1 MPAEIK
7 EQLLLTLRSSIDP
20 LDLFYKNTLE
30 SSMTKPIRVTAIHN
44 TDIENDH
51 RNFMFDPVLENF
63 VIGAGGRLS
72 RWNLEKNT
80 KTPLVMR
87 GLASDSQNAI
97 KYCQLH
103 GIDFYNIDT
112 GYIQPSTRKD
122 YHRVT
127 KNNLQN
133 LSAIKDCP
141 VDRLKKLNWNYR
153 EPHNDGKILICP
165 PSEKV
170 MKFYDVNLKE
180 WLESTVDQIKSQ
192 TNRTIEIRNKPNRL
206 DRVTTDT
213 IWKALD
219 DTYCLVTYNSIAA
232 TEAILYSVPAITL
245 APNAAATIC
254 NTDIN
259 SINNPTIPTKDEI
272 VRFAAHLSY
281 CQFTM
286 AEIKSGTAWS
296 IVNESS

>member
-1 MPAEIK
+1 MPAEVK
-7 EQLLLTLRSSIDP
+7 KQLLSTLRSVIDP
-20 LDLFYKNTLE
+20 LGLFYKD
-30 SSMTKPIRVTAIHN
+30 MTELDMPKPIRVTAIYN
-44 TDIENDH
+44 TDLDNDD
-51 RNFMFDPVLENF
+51 RNFVFDPVLENF
-63 VIGAGGRLS
+63 VIGAGGKLS

-80 KTPLVMR
+80 KTPLVIR
-87 GLASDSQNAI
+87 GLSSDSQSAI
-97 KYCQLH
+97 KYCQANS
-103 GIDFYNIDT
+103 IDFYSVDT
-112 GYIQPSTRKD
+112 GYIQPGTRKD

-133 LSAIKDCP
+133 LDAIKDRP
-141 VDRLKKLNWNYR
+141 VDRLKKLNWSYR

-170 MKFYDVNLKE
+170 MKFYNVNLEE
-180 WLESTVDQIKSQ
+180 WLESTVDQIKLQ
-192 TNRTIEIRNKPNRL
+192 TNRPIQIRNKPIRL

-213 IWKALD
+213 IWKALT

-254 NTDIN
+254 NTDIE
-259 SINNPTIPTKDEI
+259 SINNLTIPTKNEI

-286 AEIKSGTAWS
+286 AEIKSGMAWS